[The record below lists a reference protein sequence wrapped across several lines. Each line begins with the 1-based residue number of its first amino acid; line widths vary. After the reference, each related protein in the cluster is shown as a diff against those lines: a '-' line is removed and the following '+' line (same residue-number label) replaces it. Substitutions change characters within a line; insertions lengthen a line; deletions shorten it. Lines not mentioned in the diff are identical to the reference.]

1 MKKILLLPLVLFATF
16 AMAQSSDTKSDKEIV
31 VKNSKLCLKQD
42 LTRGGAINYISLADR
57 DRNIVNIHDEG
68 RYIQQSYY
76 AGNAVDRRSDGQSD
90 FWTPWCWNPI
100 QVGDYATNRARIL
113 EHWSK
118 GRTSYVKCVPMLW
131 DMDNSPAEA
140 TMEQWVEL
148 KGNVI
153 KVRNRLTCHR
163 TDNVYGEG
171 VPMPQEIPAV
181 YLISSLKHLFSYF
194 GDKPFAGEPITA
206 TKVVQIIVGDPEH
219 PWGHY
224 EDISEKWMAFVDD
237 SLWGC
242 AVYTPSATVFT
253 AGRYDAVFDGESK
266 DDGTVYIAPNRIEKL
281 MKDSVMDSEYYLV
294 VGTLEQM
301 RKEIYKI
308 NKRLSRVAPK
318 R

>member
-1 MKKILLLPLVLFATF
+1 MRRFTILISLIMLALSAV
-16 AMAQSSDTKSDKEIV
+16 AQQTKTDKAA
-31 VKNSKLCLKQD
+31 KNLTLRNSKICVKQD
-42 LTRGGAINYISLADR
+42 LTRGGAINYISLADK

-76 AGNAVDRRSDGQSD
+76 AGNSVNRQNEGQSPT
-90 FWTPWCWNPI
+90 WSPWCWNPI
-100 QVGDYATNRARIL
+100 QVGDYAANRAEIL
-113 EHWSK
+113 KHQSK
-118 GRTSYVKCVPMLW
+118 GKSSYVKCIPMLW

-153 KVRNRLTCHR
+153 KVHNRLTCFR
-163 TDNVYGEG
+163 SDNVYGEG

-194 GDKPFAGEPITA
+194 GDRPFTGEPINA
-206 TKVVQIIVGDPEH
+206 TKVVQIIVGNPER

-224 EDISEKWMAFVDD
+224 ENITEKWMAFVDD

-253 AGRYDAVFDGESK
+253 AGRYDATFDGECD
-266 DDGTVYIAPNRIEKL
+266 DDGTVYIAPNRTEKL
-281 MKDSVMDSEYYLV
+281 MKNSVMDSEYYLV
-294 VGTLEQM
+294 VGSLEQI

-308 NKRLSRVAPK
+308 HKRLNKNNR
-318 R
+318 